1 MKNRSHRARSI
12 ALALLFTVAAATQA
26 LAGPQACL
34 EPGQVTAKLS
44 PVDLWEGIEA
54 CVTAGRYD
62 AAVFLYA
69 VAGSFAR
76 FDVLRVADDSA
87 HRAAAELPRAGLAA
101 LPKPQAA
108 AFRRQVQ
115 ATLGDDATRG
125 RYCVE
130 VLRVGPPDYLPG
142 YMLREGIGGF
152 NGASDTH
159 PFVDGFDP
167 KSAWPQAVKEYLECP
182 AAPSR

>member
-1 MKNRSHRARSI
+1 MKIALHRVRSVT
-12 ALALLFTVAAATQA
+12 LALLFAVAAGAQA
-26 LAGPQACL
+26 QAQPASCL
-34 EPGQVTAKLS
+34 EPGQVTGKLS
-44 PVDLWEGIEA
+44 PVALWESIEA
-54 CVTAGRYD
+54 CASAGRYD

-76 FDVLRVADDSA
+76 FDVLRVADASA

-101 LPKPQAA
+101 LPQPQAA

-115 ATLGDDATRG
+115 ATLGDDATRA
-125 RYCVE
+125 RYCSE
-130 VLRVGPPDYLPG
+130 VQRVGPPDYLPA

-159 PFVDGFDP
+159 PYVEGFDP
-167 KSAWPQAVKEYLECP
+167 QSAWPRAVREYLECP
-182 AAPSR
+182 GTSG